1 VKGLPN
7 LIRLHRWRLDE
18 KRRRLTD
25 LERLAAELRERRARL
40 AAELRAEQEAARSSI
55 EGQFIYGSYA
65 RAVIERREK
74 LAQSIASA
82 EEEVAEAAAQ
92 VTEAFQELKRFELAQ
107 AQRERAVRARAARI
121 EQALLDETG
130 LERYRRGEGA

>member
-1 VKGLPN
+1 MKGLPN